1 MRFGTNNISIKKKI
15 IFLGIIIIISFTAV
29 IFFYLMPKVESFIIE
44 KKKETIKSVVQTS
57 IGIAESFRKLAL
69 SGVMTEEEAKS
80 QTMNAVRA
88 MRYGDN
94 FADYVWINNF
104 QKIMLMHP
112 ANPQMEGKDQSAFQ
126 DKNGLKIFDEFL
138 EKATSAEKQGF
149 VRYAWP
155 SKDNP
160 DLIVPKESFV
170 LSYEPWQWI
179 FGTGIYIDDVYKEIQ
194 TIKISLSIIVLI
206 VISVSSIML
215 YSFANKMTKRVNIV
229 KNNLSMIKNGD
240 LTHTVAIAGSDEIE
254 TMLSSYN
261 DFAVRIREI
270 IEEVKSS
277 SQQLASSSTELS
289 AAADSASKNSQ
300 SQAAATEEITATI
313 EEISANLDNINSQT
327 DQQLDKINYLQSII
341 ENLNRKLNEIS
352 EQMNNT
358 RSLTAE
364 ITQVTNAV
372 ENSLGSMSAN
382 MTKINTSSQEMK
394 NIVGMI
400 NEISD
405 KINLLSL
412 NAAIEAARAGES
424 GRGFA
429 VVADEI
435 SKLADQ
441 TAESISGIDT
451 LISDNETEINNFTKN
466 AEEIFSTINLII
478 ERISS
483 METMASAVSKL
494 MESGVE
500 TNNSVS
506 FEFLDIQQRAG
517 MIQTATQEQR
527 TAMEEMVKTVNDISE
542 TSQEV
547 ASSSEEIAGS
557 SEELSA
563 MAENLQ
569 KKVSFF
575 KSS

>member
-1 MRFGTNNISIKKKI
+1 MGFVTNNISIKKKI
-15 IFLGIIIIISFTAV
+15 IFLGIIIILSFTAI
-29 IFFYLMPKVESFIIE
+29 IFFYLIPKFESFIIE
-44 KKKETIKSVVQTS
+44 KKKETIKSVIQTS
-57 IGIAESFRKLAL
+57 IGIAEFYHNLAL
-69 SGVMTEEEAKS
+69 SGSITEEEAKS
-80 QTMNAVRA
+80 QTIRVVRA

-94 FADYVWINNF
+94 LLDYIWINDFNTV
-104 QKIMLMHP
+104 IIMHP
-112 ANPQMEGKDQSAFQ
+112 TNPQLDGKDQSSFE
-126 DKNGLKIFDEFL
+126 DKNGLKIFKEFVKIASS
-138 EKATSAEKQGF
+138 EKKQGF
-149 VRYAWP
+149 LRYAWP
-155 SKDNP
+155 SKTNA

-179 FGTGIYIDDVYKEIQ
+179 FGTGIYIDDVYKEIRSIE
-194 TIKISLSIIVLI
+194 IKLFIIVLI
-206 VISVSSIML
+206 VIGLSSIML
-215 YSFANKMTKRVNIV
+215 YSFANKMTKRINIV
-229 KNNLSMIKNGD
+229 KNNLAMIKSGD
-240 LTHTVAIAGSDEIE
+240 LTHTVLIAGSDEIE

-327 DQQLDKINYLQSII
+327 DQQLDKINYIQSII
-341 ENLNRKLNEIS
+341 ENLNRKLGEIS
-352 EQMNNT
+352 GQMTNA

-372 ENSLGSMSAN
+372 ENSLDNMSTN

-466 AEEIFSTINLII
+466 AEQIFSTINLII

-483 METMASAVSKL
+483 MDTMAGKVSQL

-500 TNNSVS
+500 TNNSIS

>member
-1 MRFGTNNISIKKKI
+1 
-15 IFLGIIIIISFTAV
+15 
-29 IFFYLMPKVESFIIE
+29 
-44 KKKETIKSVVQTS
+44 
-57 IGIAESFRKLAL
+57 
-69 SGVMTEEEAKS
+69 
-80 QTMNAVRA
+80 
-88 MRYGDN
+88 
-94 FADYVWINNF
+94 
-104 QKIMLMHP
+104 
-112 ANPQMEGKDQSAFQ
+112 
-126 DKNGLKIFDEFL
+126 
-138 EKATSAEKQGF
+138 
-149 VRYAWP
+149 
-155 SKDNP
+155 
-160 DLIVPKESFV
+160 
-170 LSYEPWQWI
+170 
-179 FGTGIYIDDVYKEIQ
+179 
-194 TIKISLSIIVLI
+194 
-206 VISVSSIML
+206 
-215 YSFANKMTKRVNIV
+215 
-229 KNNLSMIKNGD
+229 
-240 LTHTVAIAGSDEIE
+240 
-254 TMLSSYN
+254 
-261 DFAVRIREI
+261 
-270 IEEVKSS
+270 
-277 SQQLASSSTELS
+277 
-289 AAADSASKNSQ
+289 
-300 SQAAATEEITATI
+300 
-313 EEISANLDNINSQT
+313 
-327 DQQLDKINYLQSII
+327 
-341 ENLNRKLNEIS
+341 
-352 EQMNNT
+352 MNNA

-372 ENSLGSMSAN
+372 ENSLGNMSAN

-483 METMASAVSKL
+483 METMASVVSKL

-506 FEFLDIQQRAG
+506 FEFLDIQQSAG

-575 KSS
+575 KS